1 MGVAVVVI
9 GVVVVVEVVA
19 VAVAVEVVVVAVTVE
34 AVAVV
39 AAGAGLEA
47 TRGMYHS
54 FGMPAAWRRSWLKG
68 GFSGRGYSC
77 LTRL

>member
-1 MGVAVVVI
+1 M
-9 GVVVVVEVVA
+9 A
-19 VAVAVEVVVVAVTVE
+19 VAVAVEVVVATVTV
-34 AVAVV
+34 AGVAGVAVV
-39 AAGAGLEA
+39 AAGADLEA

-54 FGMPAAWRRSWLKG
+54 LGMPAAWRRSWLKG